1 MRRGSLL
8 LVCSC
13 AGALLLG
20 ASYLGESSGS
30 ASAGGSYE
38 GRQVGR
44 MVETRRTVSASVIDR
59 AREVAYGLERAADEL
74 GDLVP

>member
-1 MRRGSLL
+1 MRRGSPL

-13 AGALLLG
+13 AGALFLG
-20 ASYLGESSGS
+20 LSYLGESSES
-30 ASAGGSYE
+30 TSAGGSYE

-44 MVETRRTVSASVIDR
+44 LVEARRTVTASVIDQ